1 MTAITTTKLPDG
13 SEMPVF
19 GLGTWKMGENK
30 SLVDAEVAAVRT
42 GLDLGVTLIDT
53 AEMYGNGS
61 AELVVGE
68 AISGRRDATYLVSK
82 VLPSNAAYSKVI
94 RACENSLQR
103 LGTDRLELYL
113 LHWRGQT
120 RLEETVHAFEELKQ
134 AGKILNWGV
143 SNFEVDDMREL
154 EAISSECATNQVLY
168 NLTRR
173 GIEHDLLDYAASR
186 SMPIMAYSPIE
197 QGRLAK
203 AAVLAEIAKAHDAT
217 PAQIALAWVL
227 NRKGIVAIPKTSRP
241 ERIAENLKSLE
252 IKLTQD
258 DLITL
263 DKAFPR
269 PASKIPLEMI

>member
-1 MTAITTTKLPDG
+1 MTAIATTKLPDG

-30 SLVDAEVAAVRT
+30 SLFDAEVAAVRT

-82 VLPSNAAYSKVI
+82 VLPFNAAYSKVI

-120 RLEETVHAFEELKQ
+120 KLEETVHAFEELKQ

-143 SNFEVDDMREL
+143 SNFDVDDMREL